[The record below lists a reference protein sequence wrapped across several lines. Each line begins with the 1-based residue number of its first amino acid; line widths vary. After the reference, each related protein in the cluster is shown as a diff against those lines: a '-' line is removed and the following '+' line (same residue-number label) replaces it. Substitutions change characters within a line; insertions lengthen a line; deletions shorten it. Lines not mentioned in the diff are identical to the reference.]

1 MTGFRRERGVARP
14 TSPAATSPVE
24 LSGGPGILGRDSPVT
39 FLLVARL
46 LALEV
51 DMPGRFAALLA
62 LLPLVAAPA
71 APAVAQER
79 EFYTGYKGSLPSDP
93 RLLARTYFDELQVRA
108 LIFEVE
114 AGPVSRKRA
123 EEVLDGSDA
132 TLADLL
138 RVGLLREDDGRYA
151 VGFNYFNAADM
162 RAVVVAAEKHV
173 PSLVAAYLEH
183 RSELDRI
190 LGDYPVKTVTQDRL
204 AFVLIAGFSLNWDGL
219 AVTRDA
225 GFREDL
231 LVEGNGFGYSFWAS
245 EAIPGHDTHGFYWG
259 SSTLPGG
266 RFNYEEDPV
275 DWSFSSFGDPYSDPR
290 MNFPDLLLTSAD
302 EMEPG
307 VREAARRIGLIHDTS
322 FGGDFRDVLGFESGR
337 DFATLLFRLRE
348 GPKGME
354 VLAEGFGD
362 PAKLGAYLD
371 LLEEIQYVERDEGGV
386 YHLLVP
392 VLDHADRP
400 LVDAALRWSREV
412 LTGWLAAHYPE
423 IRKEMG
429 SLTAMRQGVPF
440 ESLFTQIWHELFG
453 LTTRELVRS
462 GLLFDPSGPKIRYKG
477 SYPVLWRQDLYD
489 FDS

>member
-1 MTGFRRERGVARP
+1 
-14 TSPAATSPVE
+14 
-24 LSGGPGILGRDSPVT
+24 
-39 FLLVARL
+39 
-46 LALEV
+46 
-51 DMPGRFAALLA
+51 MPRRFAALLSLLA
-62 LLPLVAAPA
+62 LFA

-79 EFYTGYKGSLPSDP
+79 EFYSGYKGSLPSDP
-93 RLLARTYFDELQVRA
+93 RLLARTYFEEPRVRA
-108 LIFEVE
+108 LIFQVE
-114 AGPVSRKRA
+114 TGPVSGERA
-123 EEVLDGSDA
+123 AEVLEGSGT

-138 RVGLLREDDGRYA
+138 RVGLLREDGDRYA
-151 VGFNYFNAADM
+151 LGFNYFNVKDM
-162 RAVVVAAEKHV
+162 RAVVAAAEKHV
-173 PSLVAAYLEH
+173 PSLVAAYHEH

-190 LGDYPVKTVTQDRL
+190 LGDYPVKTVAPDRL

-225 GFREDL
+225 GFRKDL

-245 EAIPGHDTHGFYWG
+245 EAVPDHDTRGFYWG

-266 RFNYEEDPV
+266 GFNYDEDPV

-302 EMEPG
+302 EMEPA

-322 FGGDFRDVLGFESGR
+322 FGGDFPDALGFESGR
-337 DFATLLFRLRE
+337 AFATLLFRLRE
-348 GPKGME
+348 GPKRME
-354 VLAEGFGD
+354 ALAEGFRTS
-362 PAKLGAYLD
+362 AKLDAYLD
-371 LLEEIQYVERDEGGV
+371 LLEAIQYVERDEGGA

-400 LVDAALRWSREV
+400 MVQAALRWSREV

-453 LTTRELVRS
+453 LATHELVRN
-462 GLLFDPSGPKIRYKG
+462 GFLFDPSGPRMRYKG
-477 SYPVLWRQDLYD
+477 SYAVLWRQDLYD